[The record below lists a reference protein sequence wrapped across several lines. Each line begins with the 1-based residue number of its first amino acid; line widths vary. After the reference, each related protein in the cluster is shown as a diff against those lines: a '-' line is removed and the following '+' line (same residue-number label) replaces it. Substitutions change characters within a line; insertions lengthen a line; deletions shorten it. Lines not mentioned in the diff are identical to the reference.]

1 MKRDFGTTSNFFH
14 HQFGKLQ
21 HGELT
26 GISNIDRTADT
37 FCLHEADK
45 TFDKVVNIAKAASL
59 AAIAINRQIVPAK
72 RLNDEVRDD
81 TAIIR
86 THPWPISVEDT
97 NNTDVHIVLAV
108 IIKEEGLR
116 DTLPLIVT

>member
-1 MKRDFGTTSNFFH
+1 
-14 HQFGKLQ
+14 
-21 HGELT
+21 
-26 GISNIDRTADT
+26 
-37 FCLHEADK
+37 
-45 TFDKVVNIAKAASL
+45 
-59 AAIAINRQIVPAK
+59 VPAK

-108 IIKEEGLR
+108 IIKEEGL
-116 DTLPLIVT
+116 PSS